1 MVQLNKDGHFP
12 FEIILGETCYL
23 RKYEDAKKLLEEL
36 GKAIK
41 EYEELNP

>member
-1 MVQLNKDGHFP
+1 MVQLNKNERFP

-36 GKAIK
+36 EKAIN
-41 EYEELNP
+41 EYEQNL